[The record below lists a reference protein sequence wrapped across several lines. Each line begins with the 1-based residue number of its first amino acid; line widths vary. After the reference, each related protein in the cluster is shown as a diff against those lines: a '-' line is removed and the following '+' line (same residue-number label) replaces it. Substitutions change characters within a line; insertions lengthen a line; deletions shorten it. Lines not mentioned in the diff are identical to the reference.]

1 MLQTD
6 VLLIAPDACEENG
19 ESDKSCHWGPVSQAL
34 TVETT
39 DGAGDP
45 VTHIPTCHIAVQ
57 DALCHVAACDAFSGV
72 CKYRTMFD
80 EKKKA
85 KIIMTQHFLLF
96 K

>member
-1 MLQTD
+1 MQTD

-34 TVETT
+34 TVEKT

-45 VTHIPTCHIAVQ
+45 VTHILTCHTAAQ

-72 CKYRTMFD
+72 CASTGWGT
-80 EKKKA
+80 EKKKS
-85 KIIMTQHFLLF
+85 
-96 K
+96 